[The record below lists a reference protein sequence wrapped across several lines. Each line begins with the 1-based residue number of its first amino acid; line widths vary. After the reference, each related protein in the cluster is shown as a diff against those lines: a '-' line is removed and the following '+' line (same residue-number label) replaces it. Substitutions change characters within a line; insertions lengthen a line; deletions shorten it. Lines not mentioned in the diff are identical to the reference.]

1 MSRKMVKW
9 APFVSLKEQTIYL
22 NKLKQERLKVERP
35 ILSEDE
41 MNAINDI
48 LVNYD
53 GRELL
58 ITYYDKGY
66 VKEIRST
73 IRKIDSIYKKV
84 VTPDKSISFDDLI
97 RLED

>member
-73 IRKIDSIYKKV
+73 IRKIDPIYKKV

>member
-1 MSRKMVKW
+1 MVKW